1 MTNPLI
7 SVITVVYNNEKVIER
22 TILSVINQS
31 YANIEYIIIDGAST
45 DKTVDIIK
53 KYSEYLTYWISEPD
67 KGIYDAMNKGINH
80 IHGKWVIFMNSG
92 DIFHSNKVVEN
103 VFHQNI
109 PDDKLV
115 IYGNTIVDYVS
126 FQKVKI
132 ATNPPKLWKG
142 MIFYHQSSF
151 TRTDILKKYCFDI
164 SYHIAADYNFFIS
177 VWNDFGEE
185 VFYKTNIFISCYD
198 FSGLSNTNRIMSL
211 QERRKTLK
219 TKHLL
224 STTKQFYYLYS
235 ILRVIVVLFVKNLIN
250 KA

>member
-1 MTNPLI
+1 MEKPLI
-7 SVITVVYNNEKVIER
+7 SVITVVYNSEKFIER

-31 YANIEYIIIDGAST
+31 YTNIEYTIIDGAST
-45 DKTVDIIK
+45 DNTVGIIK
-53 KYSEYLTYWISEPD
+53 KYSKHLVYWMSEPD

-80 IHGKWVIFMNSG
+80 IHGKWIIFMNSG
-92 DIFHSNKVVEN
+92 DVFHSNQVVEN

-109 PDDKLV
+109 PENKLV
-115 IYGNTIVDYVS
+115 IYGNTIVDYVR
-126 FQKVKI
+126 FQKIRI
-132 ATNPPKLWKG
+132 AANPSKLWKG

-164 SYHIAADYNFFIS
+164 SYHIAAEYNFFIS
-177 VWNDFGEE
+177 IWDDFGED

-198 FSGLSNTNRIMSL
+198 FDGLSNVNRIKSL
-211 QERRKTLK
+211 QERRKILK

-224 STTKQFYYLYS
+224 SIAKQFYYLYLM
-235 ILRVIVVLFVKNLIN
+235 LRTIVVLHVKKII